1 MNFVRPT
8 HTAARI
14 AIVTELA
21 RLVDEAYVHAPP
33 IGREKLYRDLIRSL
47 DFSEE
52 WVKQHAERPLSELYG
67 KLLTG
72 AWKDVEPSLEPET

>member
-1 MNFVRPT
+1 MSFVRPT

-21 RLVDEAYVHAPP
+21 RLVDEVGDQPV
-33 IGREKLYRDLIRSL
+33 GREKLYRDLIRSL

-52 WVKQHAERPLSELYG
+52 WIKLHAERPLSELYG